1 MVAATSPRAR
11 EASDT
16 SEVDTVH
23 DALPAW
29 PVLALLWG
37 FPVYWLLGATVIAGS
52 ALTVVMLSYLAHYR
66 ATRLVPGVYAFA
78 AFVLWVVPCAVMIDS
93 PERMLGYAY
102 RFSILV
108 VVGTAFVYTIS
119 AGRRLTRRRIVDG
132 LTFVWLFTIAG
143 GILGL
148 LSPETRLTTP
158 IGLLLPDALTG
169 NDYVRDLFFPP
180 LAEVQQP
187 FGSPV
192 DFVRPSAPFPYAN
205 SWGVAIV
212 LLTPVAI
219 ACFLQARSRLTRVVI
234 VLGLVAMVAP
244 ALATSNR
251 GMFAGLV
258 LAAVYVVVRLAIRD
272 RAAPVLAI
280 AALAVIGAVVLIGNG
295 LLSQIATRQRYGD
308 SSGTRWSLYRETFER
323 SLQSPLLGHG
333 APRPSATEPLISAG
347 TQGYV
352 WMLMFSFGFVG
363 LALFLTFLWGT
374 TLRTWRAPGDVDL
387 VLHSVLVVASVII
400 GIYGLDIMQLLSIM
414 LVAAVL
420 LRRRHGL
427 DTADTGG

>member
-1 MVAATSPRAR
+1 MASTLTRAESR
-11 EASDT
+11 RP
-16 SEVDTVH
+16 EVDDVH

-37 FPVYWLLGATVIAGS
+37 FPVFWLLGATVIAGV
-52 ALTVVMLSYLAHYR
+52 ALTVVMLSYLAHHR
-66 ATRLVPGVYAFA
+66 ATRLVPGVYALT
-78 AFVLWVVPCAVMIDS
+78 AFVIWVVPCAIMIDS
-93 PERMLGYAY
+93 TERMLGYAY

-108 VVGTAFVYTIS
+108 IVGTAFVYTIS
-119 AGRRLTRRRIVDG
+119 AGARLTRRSIVDG
-132 LTFVWLFTIAG
+132 LTFVWLFTIVG

-148 LSPETRLTTP
+148 MFPTGRLTTP
-158 IGLLLPDALTG
+158 VGLLLPQALTG

-180 LAEVQQP
+180 LAEVQHP

-219 ACFLQARSRLTRVVI
+219 ACFLQARSRIKRVVI
-234 VLGLVAMVAP
+234 VLGLAAMIAP

-258 LAAVYVVVRLAIRD
+258 LAGVYVVVRLAIRD

-280 AALAVIGAVVLIGNG
+280 AVLGVVGAAVLIAQG
-295 LLSQIATRQRYGD
+295 LLHQIHTRQQYGD
-308 SSGTRWSLYRETFER
+308 SSGTRFSLYHETFER
-323 SLQSPLLGHG
+323 SLRSPLLGYG
-333 APRPSATEPLISAG
+333 APRPSASEPLISAG

-363 LALFLTFLWGT
+363 LAFFLTFLWGT

-400 GIYGLDIMQLLSIM
+400 AIYGLDIMQLLSIM

-427 DTADTGG
+427 DTADASG

>member
-1 MVAATSPRAR
+1 MAVATTRSPATGPV
-11 EASDT
+11 
-16 SEVDTVH
+16 VDDVH

-37 FPVYWLLGATVIAGS
+37 FPVFWLLGATVIAGI

-66 ATRLVPGVYAFA
+66 ATRLVPGAYAFT
-78 AFVLWVVPCAVMIDS
+78 AFVVWVVPCAVMIDS
-93 PERMLGYAY
+93 TERMLGYAY

-108 VVGTAFVYTIS
+108 IVGTAFIYTLS
-119 AGRRLTRRRIVDG
+119 AGSRLTRRAIVNG
-132 LTFVWLFTIAG
+132 LTAVWLFTVVG

-148 LSPETRLTTP
+148 LFPETRLTTP
-158 IGLLLPDALTG
+158 IGLLLPDTLTG

-180 LAEVQQP
+180 FAEVQQP
-187 FGSPV
+187 YGSPV
-192 DFVRPSAPFPYAN
+192 EFVRPSAPFPYAN

-212 LLTPVAI
+212 LLTPVAV
-219 ACFLQARSRLTRVVI
+219 ACFLQARSRLPRVV
-234 VLGLVAMVAP
+234 VAVGLVAMIAP
-244 ALATSNR
+244 ALSTSNR

-258 LAAVYVVVRLAIRD
+258 LAAVYVVVRLTIRD

-280 AALAVIGAVVLIGNG
+280 AVLGVVGATVLVANG
-295 LLSQIATRQRYGD
+295 LLNQIQTRQHYGD

-323 SLQSPLLGHG
+323 SVQSPLLGYG
-333 APRPSATEPLISAG
+333 APRPSASEPLISAG

-363 LALFLTFLWGT
+363 LAFFLTFLWGT

-400 GIYGLDIMQLLSIM
+400 AIYGLDIMQMLSIM
-414 LVAAVL
+414 LAAAVL

-427 DTADTGG
+427 DTADAGG

>member
-1 MVAATSPRAR
+1 MTSP
-11 EASDT
+11 EAGT
-16 SEVDTVH
+16 RRGGPVLVDDVH

-37 FPVYWLLGATVIAGS
+37 FPVFWLLGATVIAGV
-52 ALTVVMLSYLAHYR
+52 ALTVVMLSYLAHHR
-66 ATRLVPGVYAFA
+66 ATRLVPGVYAFT
-78 AFVLWVVPCAVMIDS
+78 AFVIWVVPCVAMIDS
-93 PERMLGYAY
+93 GARLLGYAY
-102 RFSILV
+102 RFSILMI
-108 VVGTAFVYTIS
+108 VGTAFVYTIS
-119 AGRRLTRRRIVDG
+119 AGARLTRRQIVDG
-132 LTFVWLFTIAG
+132 LTFVWLFTIVG
-143 GILGL
+143 GLLGL
-148 LSPETRLTTP
+148 MFPEARLSTP
-158 IGLLLPDALTG
+158 VGLLLPEGLTG

-180 LAEVQQP
+180 LAEVQHP

-212 LLTPVAI
+212 LLTPVAV
-219 ACFLQARSRLTRVVI
+219 ACFLQARRRAVRVV
-234 VLGLVAMVAP
+234 VVVGLVAMIAP

-251 GMFAGLV
+251 GMFGGLV
-258 LAAVYVVVRLAIRD
+258 LAAVYVIVRLVARD

-280 AALAVIGAVVLIGNG
+280 AALATIGATVLIGNG
-295 LLSQIATRQRYGD
+295 LLRQISTRQQYGD
-308 SSGTRWSLYRETFER
+308 SSGTRWSLYQETFER
-323 SLQSPLLGHG
+323 TLQSPLLGYG
-333 APRPSATEPLISAG
+333 APRPSASEPLISAG

-387 VLHSVLVVASVII
+387 VLHSVLVVASAII
-400 GIYGLDIMQLLSIM
+400 VIYGLDIMQLLSIM

-427 DTADTGG
+427 DPVETGG

>member
-11 EASDT
+11 EASET

-219 ACFLQARSRLTRVVI
+219 A
-234 VLGLVAMVAP
+234 
-244 ALATSNR
+244 
-251 GMFAGLV
+251 
-258 LAAVYVVVRLAIRD
+258 
-272 RAAPVLAI
+272 
-280 AALAVIGAVVLIGNG
+280 
-295 LLSQIATRQRYGD
+295 
-308 SSGTRWSLYRETFER
+308 
-323 SLQSPLLGHG
+323 
-333 APRPSATEPLISAG
+333 
-347 TQGYV
+347 
-352 WMLMFSFGFVG
+352 
-363 LALFLTFLWGT
+363 
-374 TLRTWRAPGDVDL
+374 
-387 VLHSVLVVASVII
+387 
-400 GIYGLDIMQLLSIM
+400 
-414 LVAAVL
+414 
-420 LRRRHGL
+420 
-427 DTADTGG
+427 

>member
-1 MVAATSPRAR
+1 MGATTVRPRPSPAV
-11 EASDT
+11 
-16 SEVDTVH
+16 VDDVH

-29 PVLALLWG
+29 PVLAMLWG
-37 FPVYWLLGATVIAGS
+37 FPVFWLLGATVVAGV
-52 ALTVVMLSYLAHYR
+52 ALTVVMLSYLAHHR
-66 ATRLVPGVYAFA
+66 AARLVPGVYAFT
-78 AFVLWVVPCAVMIDS
+78 AFVVWVVPCAIMIDS
-93 PERMLGYAY
+93 SDRMLGYVY
-102 RFSILV
+102 RFSILL

-119 AGRRLTRRRIVDG
+119 AGSRLTRRRIVDG

-158 IGLLLPDALTG
+158 IGLLLPDTLTG

-180 LAEVQQP
+180 LAEVQHP

-212 LLTPVAI
+212 LLTPVAV
-219 ACFLQARSRLTRVVI
+219 ACFLQARSRLVRVVI
-234 VLGLVAMVAP
+234 VLGFVAMVAP

-258 LAAVYVVVRLAIRD
+258 LAAIYVVVRLTVRD
-272 RAAPVLAI
+272 RAAPVLSI
-280 AALAVIGAVVLIGNG
+280 AVLGVIGAVVLVGNG
-295 LLSQIATRQRYGD
+295 LLTQIQARQQYGD
-308 SSGTRWSLYRETFER
+308 SWGTRWALYHETFER
-323 SLQSPLLGHG
+323 SLRSPLLGYG
-333 APRPSATEPLISAG
+333 APRPSLSEPLVSAG

-363 LALFLTFLWGT
+363 LAFFVTFLWGT
-374 TLRTWRAPGDVDL
+374 TLRTWSAPGDVDL

-400 GIYGLDIMQLLSIM
+400 GFYGLDVMQLLSIM

-420 LRRRHGL
+420 LRRRYGI
-427 DTADTGG
+427 DTADIGG

>member
-1 MVAATSPRAR
+1 MSGLATSSRNRPAV
-11 EASDT
+11 AD
-16 SEVDTVH
+16 DVH

-37 FPVYWLLGATVIAGS
+37 FPVFWLLGATVIAGI

-78 AFVLWVVPCAVMIDS
+78 GFVLWVVPCALMIDS
-93 PERMLGYAY
+93 SDRMLGYLY
-102 RFSILV
+102 RFSILAI
-108 VVGTAFVYTIS
+108 VGTALIYTIS
-119 AGRRLTRRRIVDG
+119 AGRRLSRRRIVDA

-143 GILGL
+143 GLLGL
-148 LSPETRLTTP
+148 LSPETRLSTP
-158 IGLLLPDALTG
+158 VGLLLPESLTT
-169 NDYVRDLFFPP
+169 NSYVRDLFFPP

-212 LLTPVAI
+212 LLTPVAV
-219 ACFLQARSRLTRVVI
+219 ACFLQARSRVTRVVI
-234 VLGLVAMVAP
+234 VVGLAAMVP
-244 ALATSNR
+244 SALATSNR

-258 LAAVYVVVRLAIRD
+258 LAAVYVVVRLAIRN
-272 RAAPVLAI
+272 RAAPVLSI
-280 AALAVIGAVVLIGNG
+280 AVLGVIGAAVLVGNG
-295 LLSQIATRQRYGD
+295 LLTQIQTRQQYGD
-308 SSGTRWSLYRETFER
+308 SSGTRFSLYQETFQR
-323 SLQSPLLGHG
+323 TLQSPLLGYG
-333 APRPSATEPLISAG
+333 APRPSASEPFISAG

-363 LALFLTFLWGT
+363 LAFFLTFLWGT

-400 GIYGLDIMQLLSIM
+400 AVYGLDVMQLLSIM

-427 DTADTGG
+427 DTADVGD

>member
-1 MVAATSPRAR
+1 MAVTTTRPRASAP
-11 EASDT
+11 ASA
-16 SEVDTVH
+16 VDDVH

-37 FPVYWLLGATVIAGS
+37 FPVFWLLGATVIAGI

-66 ATRLVPGVYAFA
+66 AARLVPGAYAFT
-78 AFVLWVVPCAVMIDS
+78 AFVVWVVPCAVMIDS
-93 PERMLGYAY
+93 TERMLGYAY
-102 RFSILV
+102 RFSILLI
-108 VVGTAFVYTIS
+108 VGTAFIYTLS
-119 AGRRLTRRRIVDG
+119 AGSRLTRRAVVNG
-132 LTFVWLFTIAG
+132 LTAVWLFTVVG

-148 LSPETRLTTP
+148 LFPETRLTTP
-158 IGLLLPDALTG
+158 IGLLLPDTLTG

-180 LAEVQQP
+180 FAEVQQP
-187 FGSPV
+187 YGSPV
-192 DFVRPSAPFPYAN
+192 EFVRPSAPFPYAN

-212 LLTPVAI
+212 LLTPVAV
-219 ACFLQARSRLTRVVI
+219 ACFLQARSRLPRVVVAI
-234 VLGLVAMVAP
+234 GLVAMIAP
-244 ALATSNR
+244 ALSTSNR

-258 LAAVYVVVRLAIRD
+258 LAAVYVVVRLTIRD

-280 AALAVIGAVVLIGNG
+280 AVLGAIGAVVLVANG
-295 LLSQIATRQRYGD
+295 LLHQIQTRQQYGD
-308 SSGTRWSLYRETFER
+308 SSGTRWSLYQETFER
-323 SLQSPLLGHG
+323 ALRSPLLGYG
-333 APRPSATEPLISAG
+333 APRPSASEPLISAG

-363 LALFLTFLWGT
+363 LAFFLTFLWGT

-400 GIYGLDIMQLLSIM
+400 GVYGLDIMQMLSII

-420 LRRRHGL
+420 LRRRYGL
-427 DTADTGG
+427 DTGD

>member
-1 MVAATSPRAR
+1 MATTTTRRPPATH
-11 EASDT
+11 AD
-16 SEVDTVH
+16 DVH
-23 DALPAW
+23 DALPGW

-37 FPVYWLLGATVIAGS
+37 FPVFWLLGATVIAGV
-52 ALTVVMLSYLAHYR
+52 ALTVVMLSYLVHHR
-66 ATRLVPGVYAFA
+66 ATRLVPGVYAFT
-78 AFVLWVVPCAVMIDS
+78 AFVVWVVPCAVMIDS
-93 PERMLGYAY
+93 TERMLGYTY

-108 VVGTAFVYTIS
+108 IVGTAFVYTIS
-119 AGRRLTRRRIVDG
+119 AGSRLTRRAIVDG
-132 LTFVWLFTIAG
+132 LTAVWVFTVVG

-148 LSPETRLTTP
+148 LLPETRLTTP

-180 LAEVQQP
+180 FAEVQQP

-192 DFVRPSAPFPYAN
+192 EFVRPSAPFPYAN

-219 ACFLQARSRLTRVVI
+219 ACFLQARSRLPRVV
-234 VLGLVAMVAP
+234 VAVGLVAMIAP
-244 ALATSNR
+244 ALSTSNR

-258 LAAVYVVVRLAIRD
+258 LAAVYVVVRLTIRD

-280 AALAVIGAVVLIGNG
+280 AVLGAIGAAVLVGNG
-295 LLSQIATRQRYGD
+295 LLNQIRTRQQYGD
-308 SSGTRWSLYRETFER
+308 SSGTRWSLYQETFER
-323 SLQSPLLGHG
+323 SLQSPLLGYG
-333 APRPSATEPLISAG
+333 APRPSTSEPLISAG

-363 LALFLTFLWGT
+363 LAFFLTFLWGT

-400 GIYGLDIMQLLSIM
+400 AIYGLDIMQMLSIM

-427 DTADTGG
+427 DTAGTRD

>member
-1 MVAATSPRAR
+1 MTPRTTAR
-11 EASDT
+11 PSARPVV
-16 SEVDTVH
+16 VDDVH

-37 FPVYWLLGATVIAGS
+37 FPLFWLLGATVVAGV
-52 ALTVVMLSYLAHYR
+52 ALTVVMLSYLVHHR
-66 ATRLVPGVYAFA
+66 ATRLVPGAYAFT
-78 AFVLWVVPCAVMIDS
+78 AFVVWVVPCAVMIDS
-93 PERMLGYAY
+93 TERMLGYTY

-108 VVGTAFVYTIS
+108 VVGTAFVYTLS
-119 AGRRLTRRRIVDG
+119 AGSRLTRRAVVNG
-132 LTFVWLFTIAG
+132 LTAVWVFTVVG

-148 LSPETRLTTP
+148 LFPETRLTTP
-158 IGLLLPDALTG
+158 IGLLLPDALTS
-169 NDYVRDLFFPP
+169 NEYVRDLFFPP
-180 LAEVQQP
+180 FAEVQQP

-192 DFVRPSAPFPYAN
+192 EFVRPSAPFPYAN

-212 LLTPVAI
+212 LLTPVAV
-219 ACFLQARSRLTRVVI
+219 ACFLQARSRLPRVV
-234 VLGLVAMVAP
+234 VVVGLVAMIAP
-244 ALATSNR
+244 ALSTSNR
-251 GMFAGLV
+251 GMFVGLA
-258 LAAVYVVVRLAIRD
+258 LAAVYVVVRLTIRD

-280 AALAVIGAVVLIGNG
+280 AVLGAIGAAVLLGNG
-295 LLSQIATRQRYGD
+295 LLNQIQTRQQYGD
-308 SSGTRWSLYRETFER
+308 SSGTRWTLYQETFER
-323 SLQSPLLGHG
+323 SLQSPVLGYG
-333 APRPSATEPLISAG
+333 APRPSATEPFISAG

-363 LALFLTFLWGT
+363 LAFFLTFLWGT

-400 GIYGLDIMQLLSIM
+400 AIYGLDIMQLLSIM

-427 DTADTGG
+427 DTVDAVD